1 MYNTLH
7 STELKSLW
15 ENTAVPV
22 SLADAIILRGKKEW
36 FPKQNKAKGNTASV
50 WLLLFDIF
58 PPRKTVY
65 FYNGLFQ
72 QSQQIHKTSSCKTY
86 SGNSDGRHCSDIQ
99 TILHPCWTGHQA
111 PLFPDKRQVDP
122 CFPEH
127 TLAEMK
133 ERGPHYPCCCYLEL
147 LQAQSLSLSPPVPAA
162 PSRISQSVPKNQA
175 AESYKSVSITGNPSN
190 LGVPSS
196 TPHTPVR
203 TSLAQV

>member
-50 WLLLFDIF
+50 GLLLFDIF

-72 QSQQIHKTSSCKTY
+72 QSRQIHK
-86 SGNSDGRHCSDIQ
+86 H
-99 TILHPCWTGHQA
+99 H
-111 PLFPDKRQVDP
+111 
-122 CFPEH
+122 
-127 TLAEMK
+127 
-133 ERGPHYPCCCYLEL
+133 
-147 LQAQSLSLSPPVPAA
+147 
-162 PSRISQSVPKNQA
+162 
-175 AESYKSVSITGNPSN
+175 
-190 LGVPSS
+190 
-196 TPHTPVR
+196 PVR
-203 TSLAQV
+203 HTAETQMADTALTYRPFFTPAGLVTKLLYFLISFR